1 MRIAVS
7 IVLLFA
13 MLLNS
18 GCAIL
23 EKETTN
29 RGGYLDYVLDE
40 HWLKADSKGMRA
52 LRAFAIQVSLARVAS
67 VSAKNESD
75 RQLLAIRLGALT
87 KRFIPIYLC
96 AFNTNPLGVPGA
108 RNDPCFYYDSAMVD
122 YSTGLFD
129 LAMIAL
135 PVDDAKKLLA
145 TVTGSAVNPINVI
158 DLLTTLLQIGKD
170 ALKYGRVVG
179 ALYRDTVE
187 LEVQLWLG
195 TPPLDNR
202 PPPFRVT
209 PADIQPLSDVYAR
222 GNDDMQA
229 WLAEIAAL
237 RARGLEP
244 LPQPKFFGELAGLL
258 NYMCDLI
265 TKDPD
270 ANSPKTC
277 KANLPETLPPPA
289 VVLGPPA
296 NFRIGDAKVPSL
308 SVTSR
313 KVAAVSRSGK
323 SGGNADIPTPPPLMT
338 SAITASEKT
347 ITVVDGK
354 KLQRML
360 CVPPSDGFDVATRE
374 QLKNFNRAVL
384 FPTDSNAVGQIAT
397 DADLQKLR
405 DAQRLFPDCTKAGFR
420 NGFEAGLVARL
431 EFAGTPMRPML
442 NKALNAAGISAP
454 PAPVAPVII
463 DEATRQAI
471 GSLAAKFGLA
481 GTDITRDFYAKMNP
495 ER

>member
-1 MRIAVS
+1 MRRPVSHIDRAAGNRTSRECCPKATRVVIYRYGCRFVLNNPKHRRHNLLFRVVGRTMRIAVS

-40 HWLKADSKGMRA
+40 HWLKADSKAMRA

-229 WLAEIAAL
+229 WLAEMAAL

-265 TKDPD
+265 TKDP
-270 ANSPKTC
+270 
-277 KANLPETLPPPA
+277 
-289 VVLGPPA
+289 
-296 NFRIGDAKVPSL
+296 
-308 SVTSR
+308 
-313 KVAAVSRSGK
+313 
-323 SGGNADIPTPPPLMT
+323 
-338 SAITASEKT
+338 
-347 ITVVDGK
+347 
-354 KLQRML
+354 
-360 CVPPSDGFDVATRE
+360 
-374 QLKNFNRAVL
+374 
-384 FPTDSNAVGQIAT
+384 
-397 DADLQKLR
+397 
-405 DAQRLFPDCTKAGFR
+405 
-420 NGFEAGLVARL
+420 
-431 EFAGTPMRPML
+431 
-442 NKALNAAGISAP
+442 
-454 PAPVAPVII
+454 
-463 DEATRQAI
+463 
-471 GSLAAKFGLA
+471 
-481 GTDITRDFYAKMNP
+481 
-495 ER
+495 

>member
-222 GNDDMQA
+222 GNDDMPA

-270 ANSPKTC
+270 ANNPKTC

-308 SVTSR
+308 AIGGKKSSSGSQQQAGDKSSGKVDKTKIATKNENILNNFELSITAANVKEFQAAACMTPTGATDLGPLDSETR
-313 KVAAVSRSGK
+313 LAIQKVFASNPKLAKTQEMSDKKAALLRMRLNDDGKVIAGLCPVAAPAATPAPASPAVRHPRCRRRS
-323 SGGNADIPTPPPLMT
+323 
-338 SAITASEKT
+338 
-347 ITVVDGK
+347 
-354 KLQRML
+354 
-360 CVPPSDGFDVATRE
+360 
-374 QLKNFNRAVL
+374 
-384 FPTDSNAVGQIAT
+384 
-397 DADLQKLR
+397 
-405 DAQRLFPDCTKAGFR
+405 
-420 NGFEAGLVARL
+420 
-431 EFAGTPMRPML
+431 
-442 NKALNAAGISAP
+442 P
-454 PAPVAPVII
+454 PASPAP
-463 DEATRQAI
+463 
-471 GSLAAKFGLA
+471 K
-481 GTDITRDFYAKMNP
+481 
-495 ER
+495 